1 MKMGFLLKNNA
12 RKGMGRERSAQK
24 GSGKG
29 VLKKGRGRSAQ
40 KGSGKEGRKRPP
52 KFANSK
58 TDGRLGGNS
67 QILKAGEVL
76 FKNFRTGPDALIMSI
91 NRNNREWSLK
101 IHIFYFHNP
110 SCRCNA
116 PARCSPP
123 ESRHGAEDCKP
134 KSGRT
139 LSA

>member
-12 RKGMGRERSAQK
+12 RKRMGEKKSAQKGGGRSAQKRERKRSAQK
-24 GSGKG
+24 GGGKG
-29 VLKKGRGRSAQ
+29 
-40 KGSGKEGRKRPP
+40 GRKRPP

-67 QILKAGEVL
+67 QILKAGETL

-116 PARCSPP
+116 PARCSPLG
-123 ESRHGAEDCKP
+123 SRHGAGDCRP

-139 LSA
+139 LSV